1 MKNKTRLRLLKWGM
15 IGPGLLAIVFLIAF
29 PIVYTIN
36 LSLTD
41 TSGPASQGPQP
52 FTGLDNYVEAFTDAN
67 RFWPA
72 VWRTF
77 MFSVTALGLE
87 LVLGIAIALLLRKP
101 FWGGR
106 LMRTIIMLP
115 LVTSPV
121 AVGAIW
127 LLMLDPN
134 IGVANNLLHLIG
146 IPRQGWLTDPT
157 QALWVLIGIDVWQWT
172 PIVILITMA
181 GLAGMPE
188 DPEEAALVDG
198 ASLWQRTWHVVLPLI
213 RNSIVVAAVLRGID
227 ALKTFDLIY
236 ATKGPGGG
244 SSNEAETLNVLA
256 YGYSFDYMEYG
267 LAAAILVFFFVFVL
281 ALAVLV
287 VKTTLKEE

>member
-1 MKNKTRLRLLKWGM
+1 MKNSTRLRVLKWGM
-15 IGPGLLAIVFLIAF
+15 VGPGLLAILFLIAF
-29 PIVYTIN
+29 PIFYTIN

-52 FTGLDNYVEAFTDAN
+52 FSGADNYVEAFSDSR

-72 VWRTF
+72 VWRTLIF
-77 MFSVTALGLE
+77 TACALGLE
-87 LVLGIAIALLLRKP
+87 LVLGIAIALLLRRP

-134 IGVANNLLHLIG
+134 IGVANNFLQIFG
-146 IPRQGWLTDPT
+146 IPRQGWLTDPG
-157 QALWVLIGIDVWQWT
+157 QALWVLVGIDVWQWT
-172 PIVILITMA
+172 PIVILITLA

-198 ASLWQRTWHVVLPLI
+198 ASAWQRTWHVVLPLI

-287 VKTTLKEE
+287 VKTSMKED